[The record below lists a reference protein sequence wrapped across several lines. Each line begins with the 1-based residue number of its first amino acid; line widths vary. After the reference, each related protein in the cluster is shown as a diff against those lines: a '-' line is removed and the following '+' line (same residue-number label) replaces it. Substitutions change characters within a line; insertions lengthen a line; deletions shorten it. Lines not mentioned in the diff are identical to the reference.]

1 MTKLKSRGEM
11 VGSILGGE
19 FEAGGSEMESPR
31 RLTVRL
37 PASGERGVVLVV
49 VLVVVDGMGAGSS
62 SSSSSD

>member
-11 VGSILGGE
+11 VGSIRGGE
-19 FEAGGSEMESPR
+19 FEAGSEMERPR

-49 VLVVVDGMGAGSS
+49 VDGMSAGSS
-62 SSSSSD
+62 SSSSSN